1 MIYNCMKITVPG
13 ELKIEI
19 EDTTSTAREQQNI
32 QTFTVTHTEFFSV
45 RTVGAFT
52 HRIIPEL
59 LVATNR

>member
-32 QTFTVTHTEFFSV
+32 QTFTVTCTEFFSV
-45 RTVGAFT
+45 RIVGAFT

-59 LVATNR
+59 LAATN